1 MTTEKLSLD
10 HGLVA
15 YYYPERGDK
24 PEPEIDREAVKRRR
38 HQNGAERSREF
49 TENLRAQIESESDD

>member
-1 MTTEKLSLD
+1 MTEKTSLS

-24 PEPEIDREAVKRRR
+24 PEPKIDKEEVKRRR
-38 HQNGAERSREF
+38 HRIGAERSREYSKK
-49 TENLRAQIESESDD
+49 LQAQIESDD